1 MEIDALLCR
10 ISADAALALQSDQ
23 IAADA
28 AMASQLQAG
37 EDIQVT
43 AEPGIQVTAGPGA
56 THSLAAE
63 VPSGSAGPPRTEG
76 IVVTADNWVS
86 VPGIYGRGPQVFRL
100 FRPDLGPGFRL
111 ANSLYPL
118 PRGSQRYY
126 VQVAGHRVR
135 VMLGKCCFQ
144 ICNSPPPV
152 AECRNAINSKGELT
166 IGFHN
171 SICKAW
177 VLVLKVLGLDR
188 NGQPRWPPA
197 PPGQGGQPQP
207 NAAPPVYHEVP
218 EVTAGGGLHLHE
230 MGLPPRET

>member
-1 MEIDALLCR
+1 MVANGLTSGIDALLCR

-76 IVVTADNWVS
+76 IV
-86 VPGIYGRGPQVFRL
+86 YGRVPHVLRL
-100 FRPDLGPGFRL
+100 FDPDLGPGFRL
-111 ANSLYPL
+111 ANSPYHL

-135 VMLGKCCFQ
+135 VMLAKCCFQ

-152 AECRNAINSKGELT
+152 AECRNAINSRGELT

-171 SICKAW
+171 SMCKAW

-218 EVTAGGGLHLHE
+218 EVTAGGGS
-230 MGLPPRET
+230 T